1 MLNKVKHIYCFY
13 FVRFK
18 EQQLVIYVL
27 MWFMLQLLEPGEPL
41 IPGKIR
47 DSNRTTLLAQLRDHN
62 YSCVDLG
69 IAKDT

>member
-18 EQQLVIYVL
+18 EQKYIYFVL
-27 MWFMLQLLEPGEPL
+27 MWCILQLLEPGEPL
-41 IPGKIR
+41 VPGKIR